1 VIELLHRLGA
11 DDGDIAAPYQRQA
24 VLFGLLGGAGGA
36 VAGALTLLAFGG
48 SALSVHF
55 ADWRAWVVAI
65 GVALATGLIAMAAA
79 RVMLLRRL
87 ARMP

>member
-1 VIELLHRLGA
+1 
-11 DDGDIAAPYQRQA
+11 
-24 VLFGLLGGAGGA
+24 
-36 VAGALTLLAFGG
+36 
-48 SALSVHF
+48 VHF

-65 GVALATGLIAMAAA
+65 GVALATALIAMAAA